1 MSMKSAQEQIKNI
14 FDEINKKK
22 GLKPDPYYSFVR
34 IVEEIGEVARQI
46 FSKKV
51 RPEKYDEENFK
62 EEIVDV
68 IIELLYYSSLHGI
81 EIEKMIFEK
90 LEKIRQNNL
99 NSKPKNSHNSV

>member
-1 MSMKSAQEQIKNI
+1 MKSAQEQIKNI
-14 FDEINKKK
+14 FDEIHKKK

-46 FSKKV
+46 FSEKI
-51 RPEKYDEENFK
+51 RPEKYDGENLK

-81 EIEKMIFEK
+81 EVEKKIFEK

-99 NSKPKNSHNSV
+99 NSKTKNLHNSVY

>member
-1 MSMKSAQEQIKNI
+1 MKSAQEQVKNI
-14 FDEINKKK
+14 FDEIHKKK

-46 FSKKV
+46 FSEKV

-81 EIEKMIFEK
+81 EVEKMIFEK
-90 LEKIRQNNL
+90 LEKIRQNDL
-99 NSKPKNSHNSV
+99 DSKTKNSPDSV